1 MHVHPQR
8 LKVGHDSSDQ
18 PMESMRVVHPNWHHV
33 ALQFLD
39 LEMVQ
44 ARSYSLAFDLW
55 KNWKSQVLDLDMVQD
70 LHLVFDLWKNWIWCT
85 SIFGD
90 GHVLDSYPW
99 SKAHVEVN

>member
-8 LKVGHDSSDQ
+8 LKVGHGSSDQ
-18 PMESMRVVHPNWHHV
+18 PMESMGVVHPNWHHTTF
-33 ALQFLD
+33 QFLD

-44 ARSYSLAFDLW
+44 
-55 KNWKSQVLDLDMVQD
+55 VLDLQFLNLDMVQD

-90 GHVLDSYPW
+90 GHVL
-99 SKAHVEVN
+99 E